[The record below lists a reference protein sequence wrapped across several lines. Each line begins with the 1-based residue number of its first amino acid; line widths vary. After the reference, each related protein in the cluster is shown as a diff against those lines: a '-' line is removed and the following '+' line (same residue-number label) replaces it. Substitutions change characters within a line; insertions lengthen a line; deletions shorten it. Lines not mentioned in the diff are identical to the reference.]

1 MEKEQINLNIAHIKD
16 GDQYFQV
23 LNQDGTD
30 WDEEATKA
38 MYDAW
43 REANR

>member
-1 MEKEQINLNIAHIKD
+1 MKLEDINPNVAHIKD
-16 GDQYFQV
+16 GDEFYQV

-38 MYDAW
+38 QY
-43 REANR
+43 EAGR